1 MSPDSRSEPLSLPPC
16 RRRNCVSSL
25 EARVHYRIEP
35 LRFTGDSDAAWR
47 RLVELVRRQPRA
59 RIVAEE
65 PERLKAVFRSLIFR
79 FPDDVDFVLD
89 PDARVIHVR
98 SASRYGRRDYGVNRQ
113 RVEALRRAFEGGG

>member
-1 MSPDSRSEPLSLPPC
+1 M
-16 RRRNCVSSL
+16 
-25 EARVHYRIEP
+25 HYRIEP